1 MTFPAPAESTRADWK
16 EIAHE
21 KGLMML
27 DRSGLILPNTIEL
40 QTVVTPCK
48 AYGTQIRD
56 ISFDLSTVNPDK
68 V

>member
-1 MTFPAPAESTRADWK
+1 
-16 EIAHE
+16 
-21 KGLMML
+21 MML